1 MFKKKILICLFIG
14 ITWSCFGQSADFVT
28 KMINAES
35 VTYEDVAYL
44 CATSLGLILDD
55 ATPEEA
61 MLALDKAGIYDMPNN
76 PKAEISYES
85 LANMCMKTWK
95 IKGGFLYSIT
105 KSDRYA
111 FKELQTLGFIYTN
124 VDPKET
130 VSGIEVLNLITRCLD
145 L

>member
-14 ITWSCFGQSADFVT
+14 ITCICFGQSADFVT

-44 CATSLGLILDD
+44 CATNLGLILDD

-85 LANMCMKTWK
+85 LANMCTKTWK

-111 FKELQTLGFIYTN
+111 FKELQSLGFIYTN